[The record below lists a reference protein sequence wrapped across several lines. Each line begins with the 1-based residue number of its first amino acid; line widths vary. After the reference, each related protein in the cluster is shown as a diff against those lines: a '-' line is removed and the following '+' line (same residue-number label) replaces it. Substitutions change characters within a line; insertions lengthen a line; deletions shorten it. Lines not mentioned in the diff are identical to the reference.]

1 MTQNRVD
8 LTGKS
13 ALITGAAH
21 RIGAAIAR
29 VLHAEGM
36 DILLHYRNSKA
47 AAEQVKNELEAD
59 RPDSVWLLQADLHRP
74 DSHRQLIG
82 QAEARCKRLDLLVN
96 NASGFYP
103 TPVETATHEQW
114 DDLIGS
120 NLKAPLFLS
129 QAAAPLLLKTN
140 GCIINLVDI
149 HAQRPLKNHPIY
161 SVAKAGNVMLVK
173 SLAREL
179 GPAIRVNGIAPGAIL
194 WPEQGLSDRD
204 RQAILDRT
212 ALKRPGT
219 PEDIAHT
226 LLFLFRD
233 AHYITG
239 QIIAVDG
246 GRTLQQ

>member
-29 VLHAEGM
+29 VLHPEGM
-36 DILLHYRNSKA
+36 DILLHYRNAKD
-47 AAEQVKNELEAD
+47 AAEQLKQELEAD

-74 DSHRQLIG
+74 DSHRHLIE

-96 NASGFYP
+96 NASSFFP

-114 DDLIGS
+114 DDLIGT
-120 NLKAPLFLS
+120 NMKAPFFLS
-129 QAAAPLLLKTN
+129 QAAAPLLRKTK

-161 SVAKAGNVMLVK
+161 SIAKAGNVMLVK

-194 WPEQGLSDRD
+194 WPEQGLSDQD
-204 RQAILDRT
+204 RRAILERT
-212 ALKRPGT
+212 ALKRAGT
-219 PEDIAHT
+219 VEDIADT

-233 AHYITG
+233 ARYVTG

>member
-29 VLHAEGM
+29 VLHPEGM
-36 DILLHYRNSKA
+36 DILLHYRNAKE
-47 AAEQVKNELEAD
+47 AAEQLKHELEAD

-74 DSHRQLIG
+74 DSHRHLIE

-96 NASGFYP
+96 NASSFFP

-114 DDLIGS
+114 DDLIGT
-120 NLKAPLFLS
+120 NMKAPFFLS
-129 QAAAPLLLKTN
+129 QAAAPLLRKTK

-161 SVAKAGNVMLVK
+161 SIAKAGNVMLVK

-194 WPEQGLSDRD
+194 WPEQGLSDQD
-204 RQAILDRT
+204 RRAILERT
-212 ALKRPGT
+212 ALKRAGT
-219 PEDIAHT
+219 VEDIADT

-233 AHYITG
+233 ARYVTG

-246 GRTLQQ
+246 G